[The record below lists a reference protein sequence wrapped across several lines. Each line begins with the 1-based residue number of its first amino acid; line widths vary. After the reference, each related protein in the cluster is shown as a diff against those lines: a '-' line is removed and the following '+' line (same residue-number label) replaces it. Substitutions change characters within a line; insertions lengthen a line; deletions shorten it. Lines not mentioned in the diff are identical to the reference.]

1 MWQVVYIASSK
12 KEVDNIL
19 KFMAEEGFMLQVD
32 DNGSEDY
39 QIRVPAIEAE
49 EAYSCLHK
57 NF

>member
-12 KEVDNIL
+12 EEVDNIS
-19 KFMAEEGFMLQVD
+19 KFMEKEGFMLQID
-32 DNGSEDY
+32 DAGSGSY

-49 EAYSCLHK
+49 EAYSCLHE

>member
-12 KEVDNIL
+12 EEVDNIS
-19 KFMAEEGFMLQVD
+19 KFMEKEGFMLQID
-32 DNGSEDY
+32 DSGSGSY

>member
-12 KEVDNIL
+12 EEVDKIS
-19 KFMAEEGFMLQVD
+19 KFMEKEGFMLQID
-32 DNGSEDY
+32 DAGSGSY

>member
-12 KEVDNIL
+12 NEADSILKIMEKEGFMVEVDNS
-19 KFMAEEGFMLQVD
+19 GPG
-32 DNGSEDY
+32 NY
-39 QIRVPAIEAE
+39 QIKVPAIEAE

>member
-12 KEVDNIL
+12 EEADNIL
-19 KFMAEEGFMLQVD
+19 KIMEKEGFMVQTD
-32 DNGSEDY
+32 DAGSGSY
-39 QIRVPAIEAE
+39 QIKVPAIEAE

>member
-12 KEVDNIL
+12 EEADKISIIMG
-19 KFMAEEGFMLQVD
+19 KEGFMVQIE
-32 DNGSEDY
+32 NAGSGNY
-39 QIRVPAIEAE
+39 PIKVPAIEAE

>member
-12 KEVDNIL
+12 KEAQKILNI
-19 KFMAEEGFMLQVD
+19 MENEGFMVD
-32 DNGSEDY
+32 IENTGSDNY
-39 QIRVPAIEAE
+39 QIKVPAIEAE

>member
-1 MWQVVYIASSK
+1 MWQVVYVASSK
-12 KEVDNIL
+12 EEVDDIS
-19 KFMAEEGFMLQVD
+19 KFMEKEGFMLQID
-32 DNGSEDY
+32 DAGSGSY

>member
-12 KEVDNIL
+12 EEVDKIS
-19 KFMAEEGFMLQVD
+19 KFMEKEGFMLQID
-32 DNGSEDY
+32 DAGSESY

>member
-12 KEVDNIL
+12 KEAQKILNIME
-19 KFMAEEGFMLQVD
+19 KEGFMVD
-32 DNGSEDY
+32 IENTGADNY
-39 QIRVPAIEAE
+39 QIKVPAIEAE

>member
-12 KEVDNIL
+12 QEAQEILNIME
-19 KFMAEEGFMLQVD
+19 KEGFLVD
-32 DNGSEDY
+32 IENTGSDNY
-39 QIRVPAIEAE
+39 QIKVPAIEAE

>member
-12 KEVDNIL
+12 KEADNIL
-19 KFMAEEGFMLQVD
+19 KIMEKEGFMLQI
-32 DNGSEDY
+32 DNSGSENY
-39 QIRVPAIEAE
+39 QIKVPALEAE

>member
-12 KEVDNIL
+12 KEAQEILNI
-19 KFMAEEGFMLQVD
+19 MESEGFLVD
-32 DNGSEDY
+32 IENTGIDNY
-39 QIRVPAIEAE
+39 QIKVPAIEAE